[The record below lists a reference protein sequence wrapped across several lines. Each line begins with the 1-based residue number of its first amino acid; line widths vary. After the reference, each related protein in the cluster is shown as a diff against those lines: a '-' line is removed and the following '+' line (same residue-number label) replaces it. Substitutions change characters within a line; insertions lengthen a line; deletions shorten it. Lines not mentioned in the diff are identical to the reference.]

1 MTPPLLDP
9 DESALTDSPAG
20 PRSPRAAGLPPVFR
34 RSEAIRAGLPAQR
47 LRRADIRRVGPAIYQ
62 DTGHP
67 LLCWAAVDLPEPP
80 HGMPG
85 EVLHALLRRRAD
97 AVLSHATAAHL
108 HGLPTP
114 SAPPQVLAPI
124 DLTVPA
130 GSSRVRLPGVVA
142 RRRPLKAGD
151 MTMVQGLRVTSL
163 ERTVLDLASLPHPW
177 TIPDVVAAA
186 DHAVH
191 EPWSPSGRRPP
202 ATTPERLHAALRL
215 AGPFHGARTARTVLA
230 RTRVGADSARET
242 FLRLALEDAGLPEPA
257 LQARP
262 RPAESECPEVDLY
275 LAGPDLALQYDGR
288 THLTPA
294 QQARD
299 ARRDAWLLARG
310 CRTLRVNDVDHRDG
324 YRRIVRL
331 VRGML

>member
-1 MTPPLLDP
+1 MTPLSSDP
-9 DESALTDSPAG
+9 DASGAPDCPTRPRG
-20 PRSPRAAGLPPVFR
+20 PRDAGLPPVFC
-34 RSEAIRAGLPAQR
+34 RSEAIRAGVPVQR
-47 LRRADIRRVGPAIYQ
+47 LRRADVRRMAPAIYQ
-62 DTGHP
+62 DMGRP
-67 LLCWAAVDLPEPP
+67 LLDWASVGLPEPP

-85 EVLHALLRRRAD
+85 EVLHALLRRRSD

-114 SAPPQVLAPI
+114 SPAGGVVPPV
-124 DLTVPA
+124 DVTVPA
-130 GSSRVRLPGVVA
+130 GACRLRLPGVAA
-142 RRRPLKAGD
+142 RRRPLEVGD
-151 MTMVQGLRVTSL
+151 VTTIRGLRVTTL
-163 ERTVLDLASLPHPW
+163 ERTVLDLASLPQPW
-177 TIPDVVAAA
+177 AIADVIAAA

-191 EPWSPSGRRPP
+191 EPWSPWGRRAP
-202 ATTPERLHAALRL
+202 ATTPERLHEALRV

-230 RTRVGADSARET
+230 RMRVGADSARET
-242 FLRLALEDAGLPEPA
+242 LLRLALEDAGLPEPA

-275 LAGPDLALQYDGR
+275 LPGPDLALQYDGR

-324 YRRIVRL
+324 YRRIIRL
-331 VRGML
+331 VGLMS